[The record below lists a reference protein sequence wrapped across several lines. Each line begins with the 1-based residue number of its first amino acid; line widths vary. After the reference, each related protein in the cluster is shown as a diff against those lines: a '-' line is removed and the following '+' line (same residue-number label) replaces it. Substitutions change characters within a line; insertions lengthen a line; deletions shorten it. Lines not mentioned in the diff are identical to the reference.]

1 MQGDKSMISFGVIGA
16 SVRGGSMQL
25 LEALTVPS
33 DRRAEALVGLKDACG
48 FAELTPVFTCNRVEF
63 YYIAGQDPAGTVYRN
78 KLLDFFLRG
87 RDKLSFGPSDIYCYS
102 AFRALKHLYRVSASL
117 DSMVVGEAQILGQV
131 KDALVEA
138 RSLELIGPRLEA
150 IFAEAFRVAKK
161 IRRET
166 PLGEH
171 AVSMAT
177 LVAGTVDE
185 HLAKWGPATVAI
197 VGVGPMAIKLAEHL
211 RAHDGLKIVFVNRTV
226 AKAQALAGQFA
237 GRAMSLDEFF
247 AQPPEADIIFSSTSS
262 PDTLFDREKVDRI
275 RWERNSLSPLLLI
288 DLAIPRDVD
297 PAVGTLPNILLR
309 DIPWFQTTADTNRR
323 ARFVAVD
330 QAEQIVELEIARAHR
345 ENAERQFKPVFA
357 STLNEALAYARTGL
371 DKLFTTR
378 LDHLTAEDRAAIG
391 YWAEKLVRYTNQL
404 PVSAL
409 AEQADTS
416 RGDCAMIAG
425 YGCMQTRPI
434 AQVATDDPT
443 ANRCAQKQGRA
454 CILDG
459 HVDEPACGAGTQTQ

>member
-1 MQGDKSMISFGVIGA
+1 MISFGVIGA

-33 DRRAEALVGLKDACG
+33 DSRAEVLAALKSACG

-63 YYIAGQDPAGTVYRN
+63 YYIAAEGPAGTAYRN

-87 RDKLSFGPSDIYCYS
+87 RDKVSFSPADIYSYS

-138 RSLELIGPRLEA
+138 RSLQLIGPSLEA
-150 IFAEAFRVAKK
+150 TFAEAFRVAKK

-177 LVAGTVDE
+177 LVATTVDE
-185 HLAKWGPATVAI
+185 HLTKWGPAGVAI
-197 VGVGPMAIKLAEHL
+197 VGVGPMATKLADHL
-211 RAHDGLKIVFVNRTV
+211 RSHPGIKIHFVNRTL
-226 AKAQALAGQFA
+226 AKAQVLAEQFSGQA
-237 GRAMSLDEFF
+237 VSLDEFL
-247 AQPPEADIIFSSTSS
+247 AKPPDVDIIFSSTSS
-262 PDTLFDREKVDRI
+262 PDPLFDRDRIDRI
-275 RWERNSLSPLLLI
+275 RWERNSLAPLLLI
-288 DLAIPRDVD
+288 DLAIPRDIE
-297 PAVGTLPNILLR
+297 PSVGTLPNVLLR
-309 DIPWFQTTADTNRR
+309 DIPYFQTIADTNRR

-357 STLNEALAYARTGL
+357 STLSEALAYARTGL
-371 DKLFTTR
+371 DKLYATR
-378 LDHLTAEDRAAIG
+378 LDHLTAADRDAIS
-391 YWAEKLVRYTNQL
+391 YWVEKLVRYTNQL
-404 PVSAL
+404 PVGAL

-425 YGCMQTRPI
+425 YGCMQTRATP
-434 AQVATDDPT
+434 QVETDDPL
-443 ANRCAQKQGRA
+443 ANRCAQIQGRA

-459 HVDEPACGAGTQTQ
+459 HTDSTPACHEETETQ

>member
-1 MQGDKSMISFGVIGA
+1 MISFGVIGA
-16 SVRGGSMQL
+16 SVRGGSLQL
-25 LEALTVPS
+25 LEALSVPS
-33 DRRAEALVGLKDACG
+33 DRRSEILTQVKSACG

-63 YYIAGQDPAGTVYRN
+63 YYVTERDPAGTAYRN

-87 RDKLSFGPSDIYCYS
+87 RDKVTFGPADIYSYS

-138 RSLELIGPRLEA
+138 RSLALIGPRLEA

-171 AVSMAT
+171 AVSMAS
-177 LVAGTVDE
+177 LVATAVDA
-185 HLAKWGPATVAI
+185 HLATWGCGTVAI
-197 VGVGPMAIKLAEHL
+197 VGVGPMSNKLADHL
-211 RAHDGLKIVFVNRTV
+211 RTCDGVKVVFVNRTV
-226 AKAQALAGQFA
+226 EKAQALADQFSGLA
-237 GRAMSLDEFF
+237 VSLDAFLT
-247 AQPPEADIIFSSTSS
+247 QPPDVDIIFSSTSAAD
-262 PDTLFDREKVDRI
+262 PIFDREKIDRI
-275 RWERNSLSPLLLI
+275 RWERNSLAPLLLI
-288 DLAIPRDVD
+288 DLAIPRDID
-297 PAVGTLPNILLR
+297 PSVGTLPNVVLR
-309 DIPWFQTTADTNRR
+309 DIPYFQTLADTNRR
-323 ARFVAVD
+323 SRFVAVD
-330 QAEQIVELEIARAHR
+330 QAEQIVELEISRAHR

-357 STLNEALAYARTGL
+357 STLNEALAFARTGL
-371 DKLFTTR
+371 DKLFTAR
-378 LDHLTAEDRAAIG
+378 LDHLTTEDRAAIS
-391 YWAEKLVRYTNQL
+391 YWVEKLVRYTNQL

-434 AQVATDDPT
+434 AQVETDDT
-443 ANRCAQKQGRA
+443 AANRCAQNQGRA
-454 CILDG
+454 CVLDG
-459 HVDEPACGAGTQTQ
+459 HVDGPACEAESQTQ